1 MADNKKND
9 MQEEETTIC
18 MLQDENGDEHEFEV
32 IAQCEYQG
40 ATYYAMI
47 PALNSDMDD
56 EFCEYVILKELVD
69 ENGEESLVSIDDNE
83 DEFNA
88 VADIFDNL
96 FDEEVDYDTK
106 K

>member
-1 MADNKKND
+1 

-96 FDEEVDYDTK
+96 FDEEVDYDTQK
-106 K
+106 